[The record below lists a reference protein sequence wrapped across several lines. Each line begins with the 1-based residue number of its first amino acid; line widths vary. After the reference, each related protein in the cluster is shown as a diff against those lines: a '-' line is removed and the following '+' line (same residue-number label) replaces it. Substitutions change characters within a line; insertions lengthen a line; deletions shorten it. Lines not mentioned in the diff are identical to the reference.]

1 MKRLRNCVLFSLLA
15 LSASVTF
22 AQAPRYPDRPV
33 KLVVPFPG
41 PGAADY
47 LGRLIAQRLAAASGQ
62 QVLVENRPGA
72 AASIGSD
79 YVAKS
84 APDGYTLL
92 LGTTSSHAIGPAVGK
107 LPYDPVKDFAPIT
120 MVSYSAFA
128 LVVHPSVPANSVAEL
143 VALAKSQPGKL
154 DMASFGNGS
163 AAHLFGELFK
173 ARAGVFMLHVPYK
186 GSAPALLDL
195 MAGRTHL
202 MFDNLLSVQP
212 HVKAGKLRALGVTTT
227 TRAAAAPEL
236 PPIADTLPGYE
247 AIGWFGMFA
256 PARTA
261 TAIVDELNAGIVRIL
276 KDPETQRLLSA
287 QGMTAVGD
295 RPAEFGATIE
305 RDLAKW
311 SQLVKSA
318 GIRLE

>member
-1 MKRLRNCVLFSLLA
+1 MIGRVAALLA
-15 LSASVTF
+15 GLALALPAAN
-22 AQAPRYPDRPV
+22 AQAPRFPERPV
-33 KLVVPFPG
+33 RIVVPFPA

-47 LGRLIAQRLAAASGQ
+47 LGRLIAQRLAAATGQ

-72 AASIGSD
+72 AAAIGAD
-79 YVAKS
+79 HVAKS

-128 LVVHPSVPANSVAEL
+128 LVVHPSVPANNVAEL
-143 VALAKSQPGKL
+143 VALARSRPGKL

-195 MAGRTHL
+195 IAGRTHL
-202 MFDNLLSVQP
+202 MFDNLLSVLP
-212 HVKAGKLRALGVTTT
+212 HVKAGKLRALGVTTN

-256 PARTA
+256 PARTPA
-261 TAIVDELNAGIVRIL
+261 PIVHELNAAVVRIL
-276 KDPETQRLLSA
+276 KDAEMRNLLA
-287 QGMTAVGD
+287 ARGMTAVGD
-295 RPAEFGATIE
+295 RADEFAATIG

-311 SQLVKSA
+311 TQLVKSA
-318 GIRLE
+318 GIRIE